1 MYILLFISNFML
13 DLFNLYLSIMKK
25 STTALLLLIG
35 LTLFFALGVI
45 LYSQMEEIQP
55 KMLIIYL
62 LIGVIALISIVIA
75 IKKMKEEKEG
85 QPIEDEFTTQIKY
98 KAGYY
103 AYLASMYMWL
113 FIFLFRSI
121 FPDVETLVGGGIL
134 LSGAIGFV
142 CKIIAKQQINEN

>member
-1 MYILLFISNFML
+1 MLFISNFML
-13 DLFNLYLSIMKK
+13 DLFNLYLLSMKK

-35 LTLFFALGVI
+35 LTLFFTLGVI

-85 QPIEDEFTTQIKY
+85 QPLEDEFTTKIKF

-103 AYLASMYMWL
+103 AYLASMYM
-113 FIFLFRSI
+113 
-121 FPDVETLVGGGIL
+121 
-134 LSGAIGFV
+134 
-142 CKIIAKQQINEN
+142 

>member
-1 MYILLFISNFML
+1 
-13 DLFNLYLSIMKK
+13 MKK

-35 LTLFFALGVI
+35 LTLFFTLGVI

-85 QPIEDEFTTQIKY
+85 QPLEDEFTTKIKF

-121 FPDVETLVGGGIL
+121 FPDVETLIGGGIL